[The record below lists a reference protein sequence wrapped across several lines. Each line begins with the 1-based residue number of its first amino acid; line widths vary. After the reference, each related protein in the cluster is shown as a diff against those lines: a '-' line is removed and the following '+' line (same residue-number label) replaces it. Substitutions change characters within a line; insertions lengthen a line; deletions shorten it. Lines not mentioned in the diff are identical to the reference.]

1 MSKILYYSNY
11 CENSKKLLSIVV
23 KSNIKKDIHFIC
35 IDKRIKRNNKTYIV
49 LENNNEIV
57 LPDSI
62 TCVPSILII
71 NENYRVITGDD
82 IYKLINPIIEK
93 KNKVSCSIAGEP
105 SAYTLSNNY
114 DNVCSDNF
122 SFLDQNTEELST
134 KGNGGTRQ
142 MYNYASVDFLE
153 NINTPPDD
161 YSPDKVG
168 DVDIEKL
175 QKSRNN

>member
-11 CENSKKLLSIVV
+11 CENSKKLLSTVV
-23 KSNIKKDIHFIC
+23 KSNIKNDIHFIC
-35 IDKRIKRNNKTYIV
+35 IDKRVQRNNKTYVV

-57 LPDSI
+57 LPNTI

-82 IYKLINPIIEK
+82 IYKLINPIIENS
-93 KNKVSCSIAGEP
+93 NKTVCNNVGEP
-105 SAYTLSNNY
+105 SAYMLSNNF
-114 DNVCSDNF
+114 DNVCSDNY
-122 SFLDQNTEELST
+122 SFLDQNTDELST
-134 KGNGGTRQ
+134 KGNGGLRQ
-142 MYNYASVDFLE
+142 MHNYASIDFLE
-153 NINTPPDD
+153 NINTPPDE